1 MVLTRFF
8 RLFVNCSG
16 LMKSYNL
23 ERNEMVLSFLN
34 FKEIRSLVFL
44 VYSNFE
50 NLNASDQLMD
60 FPILTKKLHH

>member
-1 MVLTRFF
+1 
-8 RLFVNCSG
+8 
-16 LMKSYNL
+16 
-23 ERNEMVLSFLN
+23 MVLSFLN

-60 FPILTKKLHH
+60 FPIFTKKLHH